1 MYLYTKCIFSQYF
14 SAVPIFFCSPIAL
27 VKWHIKSEL
36 SSPTV
41 LKPSGCSHHHCLDT
55 HSNSPLYCNAARLQ
69 RASSKHMVRK
79 KPPQKWKADT
89 WLLSTKKE
97 QCLGVS
103 LERCSLARPKSTSLP
118 CVFSIIKH
126 QCPPQQLSELGEPTL
141 TDGAITTDL
150 TWHLHC
156 PLPALQPQALCHIP
170 GMDTTT
176 HRWVGSA
183 QPWASNHN
191 PSWAEQFLWFDAP
204 PNTKPSFAVCKSHP
218 FTNQRLLQP
227 LPELK
232 PHRKYQDLIE

>member
-1 MYLYTKCIFSQYF
+1 
-14 SAVPIFFCSPIAL
+14 
-27 VKWHIKSEL
+27 
-36 SSPTV
+36 
-41 LKPSGCSHHHCLDT
+41 
-55 HSNSPLYCNAARLQ
+55 
-69 RASSKHMVRK
+69 MVRK

-97 QCLGVS
+97 QCLGFS

-126 QCPPQQLSELGEPTL
+126 QRPPQQLSELGEPTL

-156 PLPALQPQALCHIP
+156 HLPALQPQALCHIP